1 MEGDEEGNNDKETT
15 KTFLYCMKLKERLST
30 SHEYCSRGMYL
41 CGPIKK
47 RQVIQKYYIITNSI
61 IAKQL
66 GKIIAS
72 SYSQTHPNQTFTI
85 ANI

>member
-47 RQVIQKYYIITNSI
+47 RQVI
-61 IAKQL
+61 AKQL
-66 GKIIAS
+66 GKILAS

>member
-1 MEGDEEGNNDKETT
+1 
-15 KTFLYCMKLKERLST
+15 
-30 SHEYCSRGMYL
+30 MYL

-66 GKIIAS
+66 GKILAS